1 MPLDRVESL
10 TFYETTGWRG
20 LMEAEA
26 GSPKPTLFGSALG
39 EIFPV
44 YYVFEALAGAH
55 RLLPVTFSKPQPVT
69 ALAYR

>member
-1 MPLDRVESL
+1 
-10 TFYETTGWRG
+10 
-20 LMEAEA
+20 MEAEA